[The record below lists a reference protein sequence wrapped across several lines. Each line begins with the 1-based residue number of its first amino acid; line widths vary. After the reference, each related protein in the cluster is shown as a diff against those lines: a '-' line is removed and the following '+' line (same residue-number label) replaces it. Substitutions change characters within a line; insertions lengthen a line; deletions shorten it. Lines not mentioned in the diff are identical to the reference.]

1 MKIEDLISQVCNA
14 NVLVR
19 RDVAPERVGSLWMAD
34 TSRSQLKSTSGVVLA
49 VGEGC
54 RSDLREGAR
63 IIFGEFAGTAISLE
77 GVESDSSVLFLP
89 DLDVLAILKSDAGE
103 PGEALG
109 LPMEWM
115 DQARAREG
123 MLLVERAEMP
133 LMRGKIHLPP
143 GTKKHTKAQEAV
155 VRSVGRSG
163 LARRRRRLTRTE
175 RWRVRL
181 EDILGPLW
189 PFRRVSRFEAVL
201 ESTAGFEPGD
211 RVQLANQGG
220 RGIPFG
226 PRGERELCQISPRAV
241 LGKYREAPEGQVLAE
256 PRGFLLPSE
265 MLEEALAPDHQLDE
279 GDSRG
284 PQ

>member
-1 MKIEDLISQVCNA
+1 MKIEALISQVCNA

-54 RSDLREGAR
+54 RGDLREGAR

-77 GVESDSSVLFLP
+77 GVENDSSVLFLP

-155 VRSVGRSG
+155 VRDVGVG
-163 LARRRRRLTRTE
+163 
-175 RWRVRL
+175 V
-181 EDILGPLW
+181 
-189 PFRRVSRFEAVL
+189 
-201 ESTAGFEPGD
+201 AGFEPGD

-226 PRGERELCQISPRAV
+226 PRGERELCQVSPRAV
-241 LGKYREAPEGQVLAE
+241 LGKYREAPEKQVLAE

-265 MLEEALAPDHQLDE
+265 MLEEALAPDHRLDE